1 MDFDLIHH
9 PYVLVGLDVVCSAL
23 LVFLAVHLASR
34 RFRSYLLRSGSPL
47 PAGTDPEAEVPGRNL
62 LETLR
67 AEHAD
72 GGSDVEKIARQAR
85 KLRRKGLSVE
95 EISRKL
101 ETATSEIEMLLALN
115 EIQRTGK
122 AGSKLRCAL
131 S

>member
-1 MDFDLIHH
+1 MDLDLIRH
-9 PYVLVGLDVVCSAL
+9 PYVLVGLDVLCSAL
-23 LVFLAVHLASR
+23 LVLLAVHLASR
-34 RFRSYLLRSGSPL
+34 RFRSYLLRSGSSL
-47 PAGTDPEAEVPGRNL
+47 PAGTDPEAELLGRSQREA
-62 LETLR
+62 LET
-67 AEHAD
+67 EHAA

-115 EIQRTGK
+115 EIERTGK
-122 AGSKLRCAL
+122 ASKLRCAL

>member
-1 MDFDLIHH
+1 MDLNLIHH
-9 PYVLVGLDVVCSAL
+9 PYVLVGLDVLCSAL

-47 PAGTDPEAEVPGRNL
+47 PAGTDPEAGLPGRGQMEA
-62 LETLR
+62 LE
-67 AEHAD
+67 AEHAA

-101 ETATSEIEMLLALN
+101 ETATSEVEMLLALN
-115 EIQRTGK
+115 EIERTGK
-122 AGSKLRCAL
+122 AGKLRCAL

>member
-1 MDFDLIHH
+1 MDLDLIHH
-9 PYVLVGLDVVCSAL
+9 PYVLVGLDVFCSAL

-34 RFRSYLLRSGSPL
+34 RFRSYLLRSGSSL
-47 PAGTDPEAEVPGRNL
+47 PAGTDPEAEVPGRDRREA
-62 LETLR
+62 LEG
-67 AEHAD
+67 EHAD
-72 GGSDVEKIARQAR
+72 GENDVEKIARQAR

-115 EIQRTGK
+115 EIERTGK
-122 AGSKLRCAL
+122 AGKFRCAL

>member
-1 MDFDLIHH
+1 MDLDLIHH
-9 PYVLVGLDVVCSAL
+9 PYVLVGLDVFCSAL

-34 RFRSYLLRSGSPL
+34 RFRSYLLRSGASL
-47 PAGTDPEAEVPGRNL
+47 SAGSDPETELLGRGKREA
-62 LETLR
+62 LE
-67 AEHAD
+67 AEHAA
-72 GGSDVEKIARQAR
+72 GRSDVEKIARQAR

-115 EIQRTGK
+115 EIERTGK
-122 AGSKLRCAL
+122 ADKLHCAL